1 MRWLFILALGACAT
15 ATATTTP
22 TDPSL
27 SMRVFG
33 KRPTA
38 VLPEAIE
45 AAQQHRFDVALVQGM
60 PVRGFDPLLD
70 DRERVS
76 FVALPLDRA
85 LGADIRVAYIVNLL
99 GTGNRPP
106 RAVSIAVLP
115 VGYRGDK
122 PVADAELP
130 PETHAR
136 AQELLTAIADRVR
149 ANRDVG
155 PF

>member
-1 MRWLFILALGACAT
+1 MRWLLVLALGACAS
-15 ATATTTP
+15 ATTTP

-27 SMRVFG
+27 SVRVFG
-33 KRPTA
+33 RRPSA

-60 PVRGFDPLLD
+60 PVRGFDPHLD
-70 DRERVS
+70 DRERLS

-85 LGADIRVAYIVNLL
+85 PGADIRIAYIVNVL

-115 VGYRGDK
+115 VGYRGDT
-122 PVADAELP
+122 PVAATERP
-130 PETHAR
+130 PEAPAR

-149 ANRDVG
+149 ANRDVSG
-155 PF
+155 F